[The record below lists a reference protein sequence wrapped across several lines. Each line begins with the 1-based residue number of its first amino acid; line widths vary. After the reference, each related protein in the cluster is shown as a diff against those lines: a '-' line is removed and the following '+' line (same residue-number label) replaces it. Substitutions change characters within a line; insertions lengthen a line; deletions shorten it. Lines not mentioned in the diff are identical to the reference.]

1 MIPGGV
7 TEQVAREGGDALVGA
22 RSALLAGH
30 PMNQVVYAL
39 TCSLGQVV
47 MVAAETPA
55 EAETLAATIA
65 GDAANVALL
74 NWGPRRDAAR
84 AAMAVLSSNPG
95 ARGRQ

>member
-1 MIPGGV
+1 MRPRPMIPGGV

-22 RSALLAGH
+22 LSALLAGH

-55 EAETLAATIA
+55 EAETAASVGRWEDRA
-65 GDAANVALL
+65 LSFSSVACR
-74 NWGPRRDAAR
+74 GGGR
-84 AAMAVLSSNPG
+84 PG
-95 ARGRQ
+95 R